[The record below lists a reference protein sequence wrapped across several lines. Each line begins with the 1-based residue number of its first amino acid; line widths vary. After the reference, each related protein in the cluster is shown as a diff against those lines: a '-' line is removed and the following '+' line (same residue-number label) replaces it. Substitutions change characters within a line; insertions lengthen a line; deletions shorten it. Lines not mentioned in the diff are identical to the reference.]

1 MSTDKIYRY
10 KIKSRELYDSIIE
23 FSKSNRHKEDDEI
36 KKEFID
42 WINST
47 EISILVK
54 QEEEELKKRDYN
66 LINTPIETKIYKSI
80 KYYHI
85 KKINNNSKFKDKS
98 KKNKDTKKNV
108 QFSKEIIETVQK
120 HIKKN
125 ENSIK
130 PSLLFDDFIKKN
142 NDLIIHY
149 YRNTNKIDLSDED
162 YNYKVKK
169 MFKNQYFMI
178 FNKSV

>member
-10 KIKSRELYDSIIE
+10 KIKSKELYDSIIE

-42 WINST
+42 WVNSRN
-47 EISILVK
+47 ISILVK
-54 QEEEELKKRDYN
+54 EEEEELKKTDYD
-66 LINTPIETKIYKSI
+66 LINNPIERKIYKSI

-85 KKINNNSKFKDKS
+85 KKINNNSKFKDKP
-98 KKNKDTKKNV
+98 KKNKDTKKNIK
-108 QFSKEIIETVQK
+108 FSKELIDTVQK
-120 HIKKN
+120 HIKKD

-130 PSLLFDDFIKKN
+130 PSLLFDEFIKTN
-142 NDLIIHY
+142 NDLIIQEH
-149 YRNTNKIDLSDED
+149 RNNNKIDLSDED
-162 YNYKVKK
+162 YNYKLKK

-178 FNKSV
+178 FNK

>member
-10 KIKSRELYDSIIE
+10 KIKSKDLYDSIIE

-42 WINST
+42 WINSSK
-47 EISILVK
+47 ISILVK
-54 QEEEELKKRDYN
+54 EEEEELRKTDYN
-66 LINTPIETKIYKSI
+66 LINNPIETKIYKSI

-85 KKINNNSKFKDKS
+85 KKINNNTKFKDNP
-98 KKNKDTKKNV
+98 KKNKDTKKNI
-108 QFSKEIIETVQK
+108 QFSKEFIDTVQK

-125 ENSIK
+125 KNSIK
-130 PSLLFDDFIKKN
+130 PSLLFDDFIKTN
-142 NDLIIHY
+142 NDLIIQE
-149 YRNTNKIDLSDED
+149 RRKSNKIDLSDED
-162 YNYKVKK
+162 YNYKLKK

-178 FNKSV
+178 FNK